1 MKYAF
6 KRYSLYAK
14 TIQFGL
20 FFLLFQF
27 TVLAQNNTLKPR
39 IEFFSIP
46 NSSIN
51 SEEIS
56 DIKIDVDGYVWV
68 VSFKGLY
75 RFDGQRF
82 QKISTNYN
90 SFGSLIR
97 FYEGNRQE
105 KFVIDYWGAI
115 YFVRNDSMFPYGEN
129 SKIRKFYKSYGYSDV
144 SFEDSAYHFSYHS
157 SGYKISKNGTIIN
170 PLTVN
175 QQNFDGFAV
184 RLRGSD
190 LPFMFT
196 GEKSKAQSADSARFY
211 LFDQDLSAIDS
222 CLIPVKKQ
230 SNPTAKVQLGDGTFL
245 YSSGKGDLVHFSEE
259 GILQLI
265 QYPDEILQ
273 LFNDKDNNLWLSTR
287 GNGIHFYKDGIIEYS
302 LKSVFLPNST
312 SVVSAQDYQGG
323 IWLYSQ
329 EEGLGYISHPNIQFL
344 ATQNNVRPLVE
355 TLLSSENNIFYG
367 DGNEL
372 LSIQEGVE
380 QEINRILKVP
390 EQMMRLD
397 FDNHRNRLWIATRGA
412 LYYYQGEKL
421 KKVENF
427 KNQFGGT
434 FSYLNSDWED
444 TTISLIATNGDQYFV
459 CKDDSISFVSKRY
472 GQKLKGIINYRDTFY
487 INSGNGI
494 YVETKD
500 TSYYL
505 GDQFP
510 IAKNSASQI
519 LLFENRIVFS
529 FPSDGIHYLTQD
541 GFHPI
546 KYNDETLPTANL
558 IKTSDQSL
566 WAISHYGCFKLTVQS
581 NTTEI
586 QVNAFSALPRLVL
599 KTGAIL
605 KDKIFLQ
612 TRNNGIGIVATS
624 SIESSESNSPKL
636 LITKVKTKD
645 RNYFSFENIEPIS
658 YEDNN
663 IEVYFNSLN
672 YHDLDVDYRYRLKGV
687 ADDWTSTKTG
697 YVNYVSLSAKDYEF
711 EVQSRFGLGNWSSS
725 ESFNFS
731 ITPPIWQRWWFIV
744 LATLLLLFV
753 VYQALNFRFKINTR
767 EKVLII
773 DRLTAEQKA
782 LRTRM
787 DPHFMF
793 NVLSSLQ
800 YLILRKKNE
809 EATAFLNRFSSLLR
823 STLNHS
829 DSEYVTIKEELKF
842 LEEYIQLE
850 KMRLED
856 AFDYE
861 ISIDEKVDQLNKI
874 PPFILQ
880 PFVENSVQHGLRAKQ
895 SGGMLQLKFIIEK
908 QYLRIE
914 ITDNGMGYLKS
925 LENKTKTKKHK
936 SLGIQTINQRLKIYN
951 GEEIQESVKILDLTA
966 VGEVGTKV
974 TVLLKLMK

>member
-1 MKYAF
+1 MKLFSFYI
-6 KRYSLYAK
+6 K
-14 TIQFGL
+14 TIPFGL
-20 FFLLFQF
+20 FFLLLQF
-27 TVLAQNNTLKPR
+27 SVLAQNNTLKPR

-56 DIKIDVDGYVWV
+56 DIKIDADGYVWV

-97 FYEGNRQE
+97 FYEGNRHE

-115 YFVRNDSMFPYGEN
+115 YFVRNDSMFPYSEN
-129 SKIRKFYKSYGYSDV
+129 SKIREFYKSYGYSDV
-144 SFEDSAYHFSYHS
+144 SFEDSAFHFSYHS
-157 SGYKISKNGTIIN
+157 SGYKISEKGTIIN
-170 PLTVN
+170 PLTLN
-175 QQNFDGFAV
+175 QQNFSGFAV
-184 RLRGSD
+184 KLREND

-196 GEKSKAQSADSARFY
+196 GEKRKAQNADSVHFF
-211 LFDQDLSAIDS
+211 LFDQELSVIDS
-222 CLIPVKKQ
+222 CLIPVRKQ

-245 YSSGKGDLVHFSEE
+245 YSSGKGDLVHFSDK

-265 QYPDEILQ
+265 KYPDEILQ

-287 GNGIHFYKDGIIEYS
+287 GDGIHFYKDGIIDYAK
-302 LKSVFLPNST
+302 KSVFLPNST
-312 SVVSAQDYQGG
+312 SIVSAQDYQGG

-329 EEGLGYISHPNIQFL
+329 EQGLGYISHPNIQFL

-355 TLLSSENNIFYG
+355 TLISSQDNIFYG

-372 LSIQEGVE
+372 LSIQEGAK
-380 QEINRILKVP
+380 QEINKILRVP

-412 LYYYQGEKL
+412 LYYYQGERL

-427 KNQFGGT
+427 NNQFGGT

-444 TTISLIATNGDQYFV
+444 TTISLIATNGYQYFV

-472 GQKLKGIINYRDTFY
+472 EQKLKGVINYRDTFY

-494 YVETKD
+494 YIETKD

-505 GDQFP
+505 GDQFS

-529 FPSDGIHYLTQD
+529 FPSDGIHYLTQE
-541 GFHPI
+541 GFQPI
-546 KYNDETLPTANL
+546 KYNDEILPTANL
-558 IKTSDQSL
+558 IKTGEKSL
-566 WAISHYGCFKLTVQS
+566 WAISHYGCFKLTAKADVP
-581 NTTEI
+581 EI

-599 KTGAIL
+599 KTGVIL
-605 KDKIFLQ
+605 KDKMYLQ

-636 LITKVKTKD
+636 LITKVKTKE
-645 RNYFSFENIEPIS
+645 RSYFSFEGIEPIS
-658 YEDNN
+658 YQDNN

-687 ADDWTSTKTG
+687 ADDWTVTTTG
-697 YVNYVSLSAKDYEF
+697 YVHFVSLSANDYEF
-711 EVQSRFGLGNWSSS
+711 EVQSRFGLGSWSSS
-725 ESFNFS
+725 ESFSFY
-731 ITPPIWQRWWFIV
+731 IIPPIWQRWWFIV
-744 LATLLLLFV
+744 SAALLLLFAI
-753 VYQALNFRFKINTR
+753 YQALNFRFKINTR
-767 EKVLII
+767 EKLLII

-829 DSEYVTIKEELKF
+829 DSDYVTIKEELKF

-861 ISIDEKVDQLNKI
+861 ICIDEKVDQLNKI

-895 SGGMLQLKFIIEK
+895 SGGKLKLKFIVEK
-908 QYLRIE
+908 QYLRVE

-936 SLGIQTINQRLKIYN
+936 SLGIQTINQRLKVYN
-951 GEEIQESVKILDLTA
+951 GKEIQESVKIMDLSTI
-966 VGEVGTKV
+966 GGVGTKV
-974 TVLLKLMK
+974 TVVLKLMK